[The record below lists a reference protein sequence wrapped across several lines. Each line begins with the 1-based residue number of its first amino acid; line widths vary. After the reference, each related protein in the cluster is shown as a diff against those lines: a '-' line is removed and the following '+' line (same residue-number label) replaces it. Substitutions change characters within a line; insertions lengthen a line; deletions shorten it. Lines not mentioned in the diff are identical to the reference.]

1 MDIVVCS
8 VKAFIGALNKMLGFK
23 ENPAV
28 KTPTKTTTVST
39 WGAMGSYHICM
50 MGENGQIPPFSKICS
65 KKTLFRNLSGKYHK
79 LEFLEVLPPWH
90 CWGGN
95 WAIKKNNMVLELRIL
110 EYHATQY
117 SSIPSSSTFYKKEK
131 KLHSTRVLCK
141 FFFCLGI
148 INK

>member
-23 ENPAV
+23 EKPAV
-28 KTPTKTTTVST
+28 KTPAKTTTMST
-39 WGAMGSYHICM
+39 WGAMGSHHICM

-65 KKTLFRNLSGKYHK
+65 KKHCFGTYQGNTTFIVLEFGKIEYHLELEFLK

-117 SSIPSSSTFYKKEK
+117 SSIPSSSTFYK
-131 KLHSTRVLCK
+131 
-141 FFFCLGI
+141 
-148 INK
+148 